1 MSETAD
7 ATTPETPRH
16 PGRGDLGG
24 PRPRPR
30 KSRRNEL
37 PDPFMSGARGFRR
50 LLDRLP
56 GFRIMMAGSSISM
69 FGSRISTI
77 AFPMLV
83 LHLNNSPFIAG
94 LVTCAAV
101 APSMLAY
108 IPAGALVDRSNPRK
122 VMLISELLR
131 GIAIA
136 SIIIVIKMFGK
147 HTYIYLLVLVMVAE
161 EILEIFSVLADR
173 RYLNQ
178 LVDSEKIDSSQA
190 YIEVRTHA
198 VVLAGRPIG
207 PFLFAIRPL
216 LPFLADA
223 VSFLFSVGSLA
234 LLGGKERVKGS
245 PPDGPDSP
253 PRGQLRSEIYDGFKW
268 LIRDYYAITAMALMA
283 CTTLIAQALIMM
295 FLVQA
300 HTKMLSTVA
309 IGAVLA
315 ASGAGGALGSL
326 IAGKLPVG
334 AKMIWLRIQMCAW
347 SIALGVLAI
356 SGAQSAWFIA
366 IAMLVLGFTGAIGN
380 IAFSTYLVR
389 TADRM
394 LARVTS
400 IGQVMVIGASALGP
414 FLGGIFIQGVG
425 LQGAM
430 RIFLVVVL
438 IMTFVAFSPPI
449 KSDQAAPLAD
459 VAGEAGD
466 DSLESPS
473 GHERLVVPDREEKN
487 LK

>member
-1 MSETAD
+1 
-7 ATTPETPRH
+7 
-16 PGRGDLGG
+16 
-24 PRPRPR
+24 
-30 KSRRNEL
+30 
-37 PDPFMSGARGFRR
+37 
-50 LLDRLP
+50 
-56 GFRIMMAGSSISM
+56 MMVGSSISM

-101 APSMLAY
+101 VPSMLAY

-122 VMLISELLR
+122 IMLASEFLR
-131 GIAIA
+131 AIA
-136 SIIIVIKMFGK
+136 LAAIIIVIEVFGK

-223 VSFLFSVGSLA
+223 ASFLFSVASLI
-234 LLGGKERVKGS
+234 LLGGKDRAKGS
-245 PPDGPDSP
+245 LAASP
-253 PRGQLRSEIYDGFKW
+253 PALPKRQLRSEIGEGFNW
-268 LIRDYYAITAMALMA
+268 LLRDYYAITAMALMA

-295 FLVQA
+295 FLAQA
-300 HTKMLSTVA
+300 HEKMLSTFA

-326 IAGKLPVG
+326 VAGKLPSG
-334 AKMIWLRIQMCAW
+334 AKRIWLRVQMCSW
-347 SIALGVLAI
+347 SIAFVVLAV

-366 IAMLVLGFTGAIGN
+366 IAMLILGFTGAVGN
-380 IAFSTYLVR
+380 IEFSTYLTR
-389 TADRM
+389 KAGRM

-400 IGQVMVIGASALGP
+400 IGQVMAIGASALGP
-414 FLGGIFIQGVG
+414 FLGGVFIQGFGIQNAV
-425 LQGAM
+425 
-430 RIFLVVVL
+430 RIFFVVVL
-438 IMTFVAFSPPI
+438 ILTFVAFSPPA
-449 KSDQAAPLAD
+449 KSARTAASNDVPQDTGNAAPES
-459 VAGEAGD
+459 VSGSAG
-466 DSLESPS
+466 
-473 GHERLVVPDREEKN
+473 HVVPGRQEKI
-487 LK
+487 LVSE